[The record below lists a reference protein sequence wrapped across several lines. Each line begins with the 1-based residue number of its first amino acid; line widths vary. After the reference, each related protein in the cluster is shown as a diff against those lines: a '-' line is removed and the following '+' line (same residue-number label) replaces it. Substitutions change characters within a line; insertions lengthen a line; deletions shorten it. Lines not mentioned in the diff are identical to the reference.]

1 MRVEEGKIP
10 AFHASWRDI
19 SDAKLAEQEQI
30 IASMSQSAAKHAA
43 SLTGMAKGTI
53 GAMKNEPRHE

>member
-43 SLTGMAKGTI
+43 DRHGQRKHG
-53 GAMKNEPRHE
+53 RHEK

>member
-1 MRVEEGKIP
+1 MRVSRDIGNG
-10 AFHASWRDI
+10 ASWRDI
-19 SDAKLAEQEQI
+19 SDAKLAEQV